1 MPLPSMSRLAFRAV
15 AIALVAA
22 GLGGC
27 VGRDPAATGSIG
39 GDAGAAMSGPQLRSE
54 SASLGDRFEK
64 NPDDATVAIAYARSL
79 RGLDQTAQAVAV
91 LQQSAIRNPRNLGVL
106 AAYGKA
112 LADAGRFK
120 EAADVLSRAHSP
132 ERPDWRIL
140 SVQGAVADQMG
151 DFGSAQRFYETAL
164 KIAPGEPSILTNQGL
179 SFALAKRLDE
189 AERILGAAAQHPRAD
204 ARVRQNYALVLG
216 LKGKFGEAEGVLRR
230 DLPPADAAKNLA
242 AIKRM
247 ISQSNSW
254 KAIRRAEQPA
264 TSKVGPDAT

>member
-1 MPLPSMSRLAFRAV
+1 MSLPSLSRLAVRGVAV
-15 AIALVAA
+15 VIVAA

-27 VGRDPAATGSIG
+27 LGRDPVATGSLG
-39 GDAGAAMSGPQLRSE
+39 GDAGAAMSGAQLRSE
-54 SASLGDRFEK
+54 SSSLGEQFEM
-64 NPDDATVAIAYARSL
+64 NPGDAAVAIAYAHSL

-91 LQQSAIRNPRNLGVL
+91 LQQSSIRNPNDLGVL

-112 LADAGRFK
+112 LADAGRLK

-140 SVQGAVADQMG
+140 SVQGAVADQLG

-164 KIAPGEPSILTNQGL
+164 KIAPGEPSVLTNQGL

-189 AERILGAAAQHPRAD
+189 AERILGTAAQHPRAD

-216 LKGKFGEAEGVLRR
+216 LEGKFGEAEGVLRR
-230 DLPPADAAKNLA
+230 DLSPEDAAKNLA

-254 KAIRRAEQPA
+254 KAIRRAEQPTA
-264 TSKVGPDAT
+264 PKAGPDAT

>member
-1 MPLPSMSRLAFRAV
+1 MPLPSLSRLVCRGV
-15 AIALVAA
+15 GIALIAA
-22 GLGGC
+22 ALGGC
-27 VGRDPAATGSIG
+27 LSRDPASTGSIG
-39 GDAGAAMSGPQLRSE
+39 GDVGAAVSGPQLRSE
-54 SASLGDRFEK
+54 SSSLGDQFEK
-64 NPDDATVAIAYARSL
+64 NPGDASVAIAYARSL

-91 LQQSAIRNPRNLGVL
+91 LQQSAIRNPNNLGVL

-164 KIAPGEPSILTNQGL
+164 RIAPGEPSILTNQGL

-189 AERILGAAAQHPRAD
+189 AERILAQAAQHPRAD
-204 ARVRQNYALVLG
+204 ARMRQNYALVLG
-216 LKGKFGEAEGVLRR
+216 LEGKFGEAEGVLRR
-230 DLPPADAAKNLA
+230 DLSPADAAKNLT

-254 KAIRRAEQPA
+254 RAIRRSDQLAAP
-264 TSKVGPDAT
+264 KVTADAT